1 MLFIKCI
8 TTNMM
13 YKGIRLTILFWL
25 AAGFAIASAQTIDP
39 ADILI
44 KDAPQLERV
53 CTYEPTDYNADRA
66 IAHADIVGKSATNR
80 RTSSFN
86 VTYVS
91 ACGGDT
97 WPPEALAAFEYAM
110 SIWETHLESSIPV
123 AIEATWQELDANV
136 LGSAGPTRIAQIPPI
151 GENDTWYSIAQANAM
166 TGNDIKEAAGVEY
179 DILININC
187 AFTDWY
193 FGQDSNPPTNL
204 IDFVTVVLHE
214 IGHGIGFIG
223 SMVADDDLRIASW
236 GFQNSSDVP
245 QPIIY
250 DRFTED
256 GENVSLINENVYSNP
271 SSGLYDAL
279 IGTYDGIYFD
289 GIDANIVNLGTPIRL
304 YSPFPWQGGSSYS
317 HLDQDT
323 FGDTDNALM
332 RPKLDRQFSIHT
344 PGPVMCGM
352 LSDMGWP
359 LGENCFDLI
368 GVESIISVEQ
378 SELNFGVLNVRDIVN
393 QTLTISN
400 DASAQ
405 DPLSGRIVIENSNYS
420 VSQTFST
427 FSIEPGNSLNIPVR
441 YTPRSIAIHESE
453 LTLLHNSSSQPN
465 PLRIPLNGEALE
477 ENSIFVLDQNYPNPF
492 IEQTTV
498 EYALTGTSDVQLEVY
513 NTVGQLIATL
523 VAEEQGEGRYE
534 VFFNASG
541 HATGVYLYRII
552 VNGEANTRKLLL
564 VN

>member
-1 MLFIKCI
+1 MIYKSIRF
-8 TTNMM
+8 TT
-13 YKGIRLTILFWL
+13 LLWL
-25 AAGFAIASAQTIDP
+25 AAGFSVAIAQTVDP

-44 KDAPQLERV
+44 KEAPELERV
-53 CTYEPTDYNADRA
+53 CTFEPTDYNANRA

-110 SIWETHLESSIPV
+110 SIWETHLESSVPV
-123 AIEATWQELDANV
+123 EIEATWQALDANV

-151 GENDTWYSIAQANAM
+151 GENDTWYSIAQASAM
-166 TGNDIKEAAGVEY
+166 TGNDIKATAGTEY
-179 DILININC
+179 DILMNINC
-187 AFTDWY
+187 EFTDWY
-193 FGQDSNPPTNL
+193 FGQDSNPPANL

-223 SMVADDDLRIASW
+223 SMVADDDLGVASW
-236 GFQNSSDVP
+236 GFQNSNNMP

-256 GENVSLINENVYSNP
+256 GENIALINENVYSNP

-279 IGTYDGIYFD
+279 IGTFD
-289 GIDANIVNLGTPIRL
+289 GIFFDGSDANIVNLGTPVRL

-323 FGDTDNALM
+323 FGDTNNALM
-332 RPKLDRQFSIHT
+332 RPRLDRQFSIHT
-344 PGPVMCGM
+344 PGAIMCGM

-359 LGENCFDLI
+359 LGGNCFDLI
-368 GVESIISVEQ
+368 GVESVISVEQ
-378 SELNFGVLNVRDIVN
+378 TELNFGVSNVSDNVN

-400 DASAQ
+400 DALAE
-405 DPLSGRIVIENSNYS
+405 DPLRGRIVIENSNYT
-420 VSQTFST
+420 VSENLST
-427 FSIEPGNSLNIPVR
+427 FSIEPGSSMNIPVR
-441 YTPRSIAIHESE
+441 YTPRSTAIHEAE

-465 PLRIPLNGEALE
+465 PLRISLNGEALE
-477 ENSIFVLDQNYPNPF
+477 RDTDYVLDQNYPNPF
-492 IEQTTV
+492 NNQTTL

-513 NTVGQLIATL
+513 NTTGQLISTL
-523 VAEEQGEGRYE
+523 VDEVQTEGRYE

-541 HATGVYLYRII
+541 LASGLYLYRI
-552 VNGEANTRKLLL
+552 VVDGEADTRKLLL
-564 VN
+564 VK